1 MIAQLEE
8 LSSKKNVST
17 AQLSMAWLLQ
27 KGKDLNVSVLP
38 IPGTATLSHALD
50 NLSSSKITLNQ
61 EDMKL
66 LENIA
71 EMKSGNR
78 ESDQYMEMALEGVAR
93 KSKL

>member
-1 MIAQLEE
+1 MKISEYPILWIILIFTYWKDIHKLVL
-8 LSSKKNVST
+8 LS
-17 AQLSMAWLLQ
+17 
-27 KGKDLNVSVLP
+27 LP
-38 IPGTATLSHALD
+38 PGGILVAGWAIFM
-50 NLSSSKITLNQ
+50 SKITLNQ